1 MAYQNIV
8 YIHSHDTGRYIQPY
22 GHQVE
27 TPNLQ
32 KLAEDGVLFR
42 QHFCINPTCSPSR
55 ASLLTGSY
63 PHQNGMLGLVHR
75 GFSLN
80 DYQQHLI
87 HTLKPHGFET
97 LLSGVQHVAH
107 AETKQKAAD
116 IIGYDRYLGD
126 SPEIDAVQFLE
137 SKLDR
142 PFFLAAGFFE
152 THREFPAED
161 ELLDDPRYC
170 QPPAPLPD
178 SPETRLDMA
187 RYKTAARILDQKMG
201 LIFDALER
209 TGLAENTLVIC
220 TTDHGLAFPRMKCNL
235 TDAGTGIML
244 MMRGPNGFSGG
255 RVVNAMTNHLDIF
268 PTICDWLNIDQP
280 DWLEGKSLL
289 PLINGE
295 VEELHGEIFFETN
308 FHAAYEPQ
316 RGVRTQRWKYIRR
329 FDGRNSAVLP
339 NIDNGESKSFL
350 LEHGLQEHLA
360 EAEQLYDLIY
370 DPHEAHNLALEKSHI
385 GLLDQMRAKVRH
397 WMVETADPLLDG
409 PLVLPFSIQVN
420 NPDDI
425 SPQDRTINWEL
436 TDEH

>member
-1 MAYQNIV
+1 MKHKNIL

-22 GHQVE
+22 GYAVE

-32 KLAEDGVLFR
+32 KFAEEGVLFR

-87 HTLKPHGFET
+87 HTLKPHGYQT
-97 LLSGVQHVAH
+97 VLSGIQHVAH
-107 AETKQKAAD
+107 AASKQEAAD

-126 SPEIDAVQFLE
+126 APEKDVVEYLE
-137 SKLDR
+137 SKPNDR
-142 PFFLAAGFFE
+142 FFIAAGFFE
-152 THREFPAED
+152 THREFPTED
-161 ELLDDPRYC
+161 ELVDDPRYC
-170 QPPAPLPD
+170 QPPSPLPD
-178 SPETRLDMA
+178 TPETRLDMA
-187 RYKTAARILDQKMG
+187 RYKTMARILDKKMG
-201 LIFDALER
+201 MIFDALER
-209 TGLAENTLVIC
+209 TGFAENTLVIC

-244 MMRGPNGFSGG
+244 MMRGLGGFSGG
-255 RVVNAMTNHLDIF
+255 KVVNGLTNHLDIF
-268 PTICDWLNIDQP
+268 PTICDWLNIEP
-280 DWLEGKSLL
+280 PSWLEGKSLV
-289 PLINGE
+289 PLVNGAADDLH
-295 VEELHGEIFFETN
+295 EELFFEIN

-316 RGVRTQRWKYIRR
+316 RAVRTKRWKYIRR

-350 LEHGLQEHLA
+350 MGHGLREHPI

-370 DPHEAHNLALEKSHI
+370 DPHEAHNLATEKSHI
-385 GLLDQMRAKVRH
+385 GMVGQMRAKMAQ
-397 WMVETADPLLDG
+397 WMEATADPLLNGSISLD
-409 PLVLPFSIQVN
+409 FSVQVN
-420 NPDDI
+420 DPDGI
-425 SPQDRTINWEL
+425 SPQEETQVWSG
-436 TDEH
+436 